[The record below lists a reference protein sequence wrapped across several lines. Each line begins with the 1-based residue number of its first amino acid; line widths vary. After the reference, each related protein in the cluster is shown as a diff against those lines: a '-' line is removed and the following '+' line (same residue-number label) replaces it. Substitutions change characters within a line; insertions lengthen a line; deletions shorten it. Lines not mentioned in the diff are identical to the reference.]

1 MHFLTGVAS
10 RRVMCAAN
18 VPTRLK
24 VLSILL
30 WGSGFEVTQRCEH
43 QPFRSRRL
51 SFPHNRGQI
60 FLKTKLP

>member
-1 MHFLTGVAS
+1 
-10 RRVMCAAN
+10 MCAAN

-51 SFPHNRGQI
+51 SFPHNLGQI
-60 FLKTKLP
+60 VLKTKLS